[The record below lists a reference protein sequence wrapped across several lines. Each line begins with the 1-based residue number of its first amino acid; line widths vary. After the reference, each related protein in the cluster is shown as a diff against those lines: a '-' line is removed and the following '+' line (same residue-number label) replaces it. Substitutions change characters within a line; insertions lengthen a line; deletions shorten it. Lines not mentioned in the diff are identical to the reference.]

1 MRFMKTVI
9 WYNTEKG
16 IYDFGTSDDYLFV
29 GKEFDLI
36 FAEEFIGAPLT
47 TVSNIT
53 QKLNR
58 NIALTKN
65 LAA

>member
-1 MRFMKTVI
+1 MTTII

-16 IYDFGTSDDYLFV
+16 IYDFGSLEEFQLV

-36 FAEEFIGAPLT
+36 AAEEFESASLK

-53 QKLNR
+53 LKLNKSLR
-58 NIALTKN
+58 LLVA
-65 LAA
+65 

>member
-1 MRFMKTVI
+1 MKTVI

-53 QKLNR
+53 QKLNK
-58 NIALTKN
+58 NVALTKN

>member
-1 MRFMKTVI
+1 MKTVI

-16 IYDFGTSDDYLFV
+16 IYDFGTSNDYLFV

-47 TVSNIT
+47 TVASIT
-53 QKLNR
+53 QKLN
-58 NIALTKN
+58 KN
-65 LAA
+65 LTMHKALAA